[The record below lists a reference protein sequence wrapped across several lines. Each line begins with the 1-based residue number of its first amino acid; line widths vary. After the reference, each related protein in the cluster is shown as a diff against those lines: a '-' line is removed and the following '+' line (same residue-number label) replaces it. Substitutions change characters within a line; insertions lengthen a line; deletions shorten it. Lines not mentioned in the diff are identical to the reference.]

1 LSLWAGGL
9 SYSLSGREPH
19 GTSHTSSNLSR
30 LIVSAATCKLTW
42 FKDAASLP
50 GDEKLL
56 VDQSFPR
63 ALQRASRQQLRF
75 FVAFINN

>member
-1 LSLWAGGL
+1 
-9 SYSLSGREPH
+9 
-19 GTSHTSSNLSR
+19 